1 MNEEARKARNA
12 WRREWAKKN
21 PDKVKEY
28 NERYWSKKAA
38 EMKAAEEAAAQA
50 SANVRGVPGT
60 DPAAG
65 VVYNPAAE

>member
-1 MNEEARKARNA
+1 MNDEARKARNA
-12 WRREWAKKN
+12 WRKEWAKKN

-50 SANVRGVPGT
+50 PAATGVPGE
-60 DPAAG
+60 DQAAAG
-65 VVYNPAAE
+65 VVCNPAAE